1 MKQIRIALVQMR
13 SPFADLKNNL
23 KKISRLARDAAAQEV
38 DIICYPELCLQGYSR
53 TESCLHAQPIPGPYT
68 EKILALAQTYKLT
81 MLVGLA
87 EQTEYNKPYIT
98 HFVAYPDGKW
108 DLYRKTHLGSREK
121 PYFLPGQELPVF
133 RHKKANFGILICW
146 DLRFPEAA
154 TILSLKG
161 AEIIFAPHASP
172 MVSGNRRR
180 STWLKYLPAR
190 AYDNT
195 VFIATCN
202 LVGSD
207 GTGRTFCGG
216 ALIIDPKGNVL
227 AESFQKNDHLL
238 VTDLYPRLINSIRRG
253 KSTSM
258 RSIFYLNVRR
268 PELYTDLVR

>member
-108 DLYRKTHLGSREK
+108 DLYRKTHLGSGETIFFTRPRTACFPAQK
-121 PYFLPGQELPVF
+121 SQFWDFDLLGPPFPRSSYDI
-133 RHKKANFGILICW
+133 ILERSGDYLCTPCFAHGVRQPAPQH
-146 DLRFPEAA
+146 LA
-154 TILSLKG
+154 K
-161 AEIIFAPHASP
+161 IFA
-172 MVSGNRRR
+172 G
-180 STWLKYLPAR
+180 
-190 AYDNT
+190 
-195 VFIATCN
+195 
-202 LVGSD
+202 
-207 GTGRTFCGG
+207 
-216 ALIIDPKGNVL
+216 
-227 AESFQKNDHLL
+227 
-238 VTDLYPRLINSIRRG
+238 PRL
-253 KSTSM
+253 
-258 RSIFYLNVRR
+258 
-268 PELYTDLVR
+268 